1 MLSRLHT
8 SQYSY
13 LLKEAALFIVLS
25 LLIILNGSTS
35 GLIEPTLQKELAVL
49 ITLPALAWV
58 LSGQRAAT
66 PAGKALL
73 VWVVI
78 YSITVAFSVDPRRS
92 FTQMEL
98 MSISIFLFALSAD
111 LVARGWQKEL
121 LIKVLLMVGTVVMLF
136 GWLEALLWY
145 LRWLQNAPGEW
156 IPDIIYRPS
165 SANVIAMFMNLMLM
179 LSLARLLVTRRRLSA
194 AILSVLALSAA
205 GLLYLTSSR
214 GGWLGSAAGLAM
226 IALLSFRRYT
236 GMVQKGWAYL
246 RSHPALLGGLTA
258 VLLLA
263 ASVGGVFLYRRTI
276 HPSHGPLLDSR
287 SEYWPPAWQT
297 FLNHPLV
304 GTGPLTYAAAFLGA
318 NSVPP
323 KFLYVHAHGTP
334 FNILA
339 EMGLLG
345 FLGMTLLVVNIILL
359 LVRRL
364 SFASGDDWGVVAG
377 AAAALAATAV
387 HSLFDGFHTE
397 PIGLWVLVIALGA
410 ALGLP
415 AKPAAARPWR
425 FCNAWSLLLV
435 LALWVE
441 VWMAAPLHTGVALAN
456 SNQWEAAAA
465 SFSEAVTRDP
475 ASLINLQQRA
485 LANSM
490 LAQKGS
496 PEALTQAIQ
505 DFEVVV
511 QREPSWPLNHA
522 DLGALY
528 LSEGRVIDGVGQ
540 MAEAFRRAPDCGWC
554 ALNLGAAQ
562 EQAGESSAALESYQ
576 KALDLGQPDDAY
588 FWRNTPLRSK
598 ALDAWLVKHPSKPL
612 LDYAEL
618 VLEKKADSSNLK
630 VYLKLIDLDLR
641 ENRLDEASALIQ
653 ESFLA
658 FSLVPQDQLE
668 RDWLAA
674 ELLARQG
681 HLDEAVQQGQQVID
695 LYQMQGPYGPGSLG
709 QLYYAPLLFR
719 RPAMALELAPQVF
732 LIALPNSWGARISS
746 LADWYDQEGKP
757 QQAADLRKQL
767 QALIPDWSPAV
778 ERLYLQP

>member
-1 MLSRLHT
+1 MFSRLHA

-25 LLIILNGSTS
+25 LLIILNGSTN
-35 GLIEPTLQKELAVL
+35 GLIDPTLQKELAVL

-58 LSGQRAAT
+58 ISGQRAAT

-78 YSITVAFSVDPRRS
+78 YSITVAFSIDPRRS

-121 LIKVLLMVGTVVMLF
+121 LIKVLLMVGSVVMLF

-145 LRWLQNAPGEW
+145 LRWLQNSPGAW
-156 IPDIIYRPS
+156 IPDIIYRPG

-179 LSLARLLVTRRRLSA
+179 LSVARLLATRRRLSA
-194 AILSVLALSAA
+194 AILSMLALSAA

-214 GGWLGSAAGLAM
+214 GGWLGSAVGLAV

-236 GMVQKGWAYL
+236 NTVRKGWAFL
-246 RSHPALLGGLTA
+246 RSHPVLLGVLA
-258 VLLLA
+258 VVLLLA
-263 ASVGGVFLYRRTI
+263 VSAGGVFLFRRTI

-304 GTGPLTYAAAFLGA
+304 GTGPLTYAAAFLGV

-323 KFLYVHAHGTP
+323 KFLYIHAHGTP

-345 FLGMTLLVVNIILL
+345 FLGMTLLVVSILL
-359 LVRRL
+359 LLMRRL
-364 SFASGDDWGVVAG
+364 SSASGEDWGVVAG
-377 AAAALAATAV
+377 ATAALAATAV

-415 AKPAAARPWR
+415 VKPAAARAWR
-425 FCNAWSLLLV
+425 FRNAWSLLLV

-441 VWMAAPLHTGVALAN
+441 IWMAAPLHEGVALAN

-465 SFSEAVTRDP
+465 SFTEAAARDP
-475 ASLINLQQRA
+475 LSLIDLQQMA

-496 PEALTQAIQ
+496 PEALTRAVQ

-511 QREPSWPLNHA
+511 QREPSWPLHHA
-522 DLGALY
+522 NLGALY
-528 LSEGRVIDGVGQ
+528 LSQGRVIDAVGQ

-562 EQAGESSAALESYQ
+562 EQAGEAPEALESYQ

-588 FWRNTPLRSK
+588 FWRSTPVRSK
-598 ALDAWLVKHPSKPL
+598 ALEAWMVKHPSPPL
-612 LDYAEL
+612 PDHAEL
-618 VLEKKADSSNLK
+618 VSEKEANSSDLRAYLNL
-630 VYLKLIDLDLR
+630 IELDLR
-641 ENRLDEASALIQ
+641 ENRLDEAAALTQ
-653 ESFLA
+653 QASLA
-658 FSLVPQDQLE
+658 FSLVQQDQLE
-668 RDWLAA
+668 RDWLAS

-681 HLDEAVQQGQQVID
+681 HLNEAVQHGQQVID

-709 QLYYAPLLFR
+709 QLSYAPLLFR
-719 RPAMALELAPQVF
+719 RPAMALELAPQVI
-732 LIALPNSWGARISS
+732 LIVLPDQWGARLSS
-746 LADWYDQEGKP
+746 LADWYDQLGKP

-767 QALIPDWSPAV
+767 LALIPDWSPAMD
-778 ERLYLQP
+778 RLYSQP